1 MNTSFQH
8 YRARSRALSTFV
20 ADRLPLVRRAAT
32 IYVET
37 KSGRL
42 MTQLTQE
49 SIETVVLR
57 TLGRIAPEADLT
69 ELGGDVDLREQLDI
83 DSVDFLNFVVALD
96 QELGVDVPEADYA
109 KLRTL
114 DGCVAYLAAKH
125 GR

>member
-1 MNTSFQH
+1 
-8 YRARSRALSTFV
+8 
-20 ADRLPLVRRAAT
+20 
-32 IYVET
+32 
-37 KSGRL
+37 

-49 SIETVVLR
+49 SIKTVVLR

-114 DGCVAYLAAKH
+114 DGGVAYLSAKH